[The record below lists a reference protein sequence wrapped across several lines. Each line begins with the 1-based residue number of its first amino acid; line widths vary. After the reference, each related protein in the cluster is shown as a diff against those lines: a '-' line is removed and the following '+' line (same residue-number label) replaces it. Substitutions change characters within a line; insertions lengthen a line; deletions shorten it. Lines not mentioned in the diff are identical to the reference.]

1 MIREIQVWYSRPR
14 LRGRPAPHPIMQTKK
29 ILFSLEVAV
38 VFLSLTVYLWH
49 TIEATERQKRHQA
62 MEIGANQLKGGIEA
76 FVSEKVSIL
85 MQVRNFWLNSKS
97 IDHDEFLGF
106 CRSIIGQIPGFQ
118 AIEFGDTSD
127 RVVWVEPLMVEDF
140 DVKSRASRHQALLR
154 AIQKKTVALTPVLNF
169 TQGGKGFGVIVPIF
183 RTGKYEGAVIGIF
196 KIETLFS
203 LVFDSMLRQ
212 QYNIAVF
219 DRETLVFG
227 DEPEGDAWKRAAS
240 HVKETMTVGDQNWSL
255 VLWQKEPDGDIS
267 FLGSSVLVLG
277 FALSLVLGS
286 LVWVLSTK
294 AEQADVYAAL
304 LEVSHQLGASP
315 NMNSVFRVTGETC
328 LRMTGVDRCAIFLWN
343 EAERQFI
350 PAWLSSD
357 RPEDVEQFLRLKLKY
372 GDMALINKI
381 VDEKRSVLV
390 QPEKMGLINPSLVRL
405 FNIRSALV
413 VPLVSK
419 GNLIGAMT
427 LDHEGKQRRFSSR
440 EQAIIAGIAAQS
452 AVAIENMSLITE
464 TQKQS
469 ELIRKKNKELES
481 FLFIVSHDLRNPILA
496 LGGMASLL
504 VEECS
509 DELSDSGKHYLSRI
523 QANLNHMELLIKDVL
538 ELSKIGRTDTQL
550 DQIDVQETLGEILM
564 DSPVKTSQQ
573 HVEVSNKNQVRTL
586 RYNRHGLRHIFS
598 NLIENALKFC
608 AYQDSAKVEIGSEED
623 DQEFRFYVKDNGVGI
638 DPKYH
643 QSIFDLF
650 YRIQDLKTVEG
661 TGVGLTI
668 VHRVLETYG
677 GRIWVDSEKGRG
689 TTFFFTIPKSL

>member
-1 MIREIQVWYSRPR
+1 
-14 LRGRPAPHPIMQTKK
+14 
-29 ILFSLEVAV
+29 
-38 VFLSLTVYLWH
+38 
-49 TIEATERQKRHQA
+49 
-62 MEIGANQLKGGIEA
+62 
-76 FVSEKVSIL
+76 
-85 MQVRNFWLNSKS
+85 
-97 IDHDEFLGF
+97 
-106 CRSIIGQIPGFQ
+106 
-118 AIEFGDTSD
+118 
-127 RVVWVEPLMVEDF
+127 
-140 DVKSRASRHQALLR
+140 
-154 AIQKKTVALTPVLNF
+154 
-169 TQGGKGFGVIVPIF
+169 
-183 RTGKYEGAVIGIF
+183 
-196 KIETLFS
+196 
-203 LVFDSMLRQ
+203 
-212 QYNIAVF
+212 
-219 DRETLVFG
+219 
-227 DEPEGDAWKRAAS
+227 
-240 HVKETMTVGDQNWSL
+240 
-255 VLWQKEPDGDIS
+255 
-267 FLGSSVLVLG
+267 
-277 FALSLVLGS
+277 
-286 LVWVLSTK
+286 
-294 AEQADVYAAL
+294 
-304 LEVSHQLGASP
+304 
-315 NMNSVFRVTGETC
+315 
-328 LRMTGVDRCAIFLWN
+328 
-343 EAERQFI
+343 
-350 PAWLSSD
+350 
-357 RPEDVEQFLRLKLKY
+357 
-372 GDMALINKI
+372 
-381 VDEKRSVLV
+381 
-390 QPEKMGLINPSLVRL
+390 VRL
-405 FNIRSALV
+405 FNIRSVLV

-452 AVAIENMSLITE
+452 AIAIENVSLITE

-504 VEECS
+504 VEECG

-538 ELSKIGRTDTQL
+538 ELSKIGRTETQL

-573 HVEVSNKNQVRTL
+573 HVEVSNRNQVRTL

-608 AYQDSAKVEIGSEED
+608 AYQDSAKVEIGSEEN
-623 DQEFRFYVKDNGVGI
+623 EKEYRFYVKDNGVGI

>member
-1 MIREIQVWYSRPR
+1 
-14 LRGRPAPHPIMQTKK
+14 MQTKK
-29 ILFSLEVAV
+29 ILFSLEVTI

-62 MEIGANQLKGGIEA
+62 IEIGANQLKGGIEA
-76 FVSEKVSIL
+76 FVNEKVSVLI
-85 MQVRNFWLNSKS
+85 QVKNFWLHSKS

-106 CRSIIGQIPGFQ
+106 CRYIINQIPGFQ

-127 RVVWVEPLMVEDF
+127 KVVWVEPLSVEDF
-140 DVKSRASRHQALLR
+140 DATSRSSRHQALLR
-154 AIQKKTVALTPVLNF
+154 AIQKKTVTVTPVLNF

-183 RTGKYEGAVIGIF
+183 RAGKYEGAVIGIF

-203 LVFDSMLRQ
+203 LIFDSVLRQ

-219 DRETLVFG
+219 DGDVLVFG
-227 DEPEGDAWKRAAS
+227 DEPEGTAWRQS
-240 HVKETMTVGDQNWSL
+240 SSYVKETMTVGDQNWSL
-255 VLWQKEPDGDIS
+255 VLWQKEPEGDIT

-315 NMNSVFRVTGETC
+315 DMNSVFRVTGETC
-328 LRMTGVDRCAIFLWN
+328 LRMTGVDRCGIFLWN
-343 EAERQFI
+343 EAERRFI
-350 PAWLSSD
+350 PSWISSD
-357 RPEDVEQFLRLKLKY
+357 RPEDVQQFLGLKLKY
-372 GDMALINKI
+372 GEMALINKI

-390 QPEKMGLINPSLVRL
+390 QPEKMGLINPGLVRL
-405 FNIRSALV
+405 FNIRSVLV

-419 GNLIGAMT
+419 GNLIGALT
-427 LDHEGKQRRFSSR
+427 LDHEGKQRRFPSR
-440 EQAIIAGIAAQS
+440 EQAIIAGIAAQ
-452 AVAIENMSLITE
+452 AAIAIENVSLLTE
-464 TQKQS
+464 TRKQS
-469 ELIRKKNKELES
+469 EVIGKKNKELES

-496 LGGMASLL
+496 LGGMVSLL
-504 VEECS
+504 VEECA
-509 DELSDSGKHYLSRI
+509 DELSASGKHYLSRI

-538 ELSKIGRTDTQL
+538 ELSKIGRTETQL
-550 DQIDVQETLGEILM
+550 DQIDVQETLDEILM
-564 DSPVKTSQQ
+564 DSPVKASQQ
-573 HVEVSNKNQVRTL
+573 HVQVCNKNKVQAL

-608 AYQDSAKVEIGSEED
+608 AYQESARVEIGSEED
-623 DQEFRFYVKDNGVGI
+623 DKEYRFYVKDNGVGI
-638 DPKYH
+638 DPRYH
-643 QSIFDLF
+643 HSIFDLF
-650 YRIQDLKTVEG
+650 YRIQDLKAVEG

-689 TTFFFTIPKSL
+689 TTFFFAIPKSL